1 MQMTGRTLTCPN
13 GHLNSGDQHFCGEC
27 GVPLTGNVR
36 CHHCQHAQTVPLN
49 QQEFVCEQCGTTLKR
64 LAPRRADD
72 AHPAEAAPVPA
83 DDARSNRAGAWWKR
97 RSLVH
102 KAFIVLGIVI
112 AGVVAWHLLASHN
125 SARRE
130 ADLSSQVKSSMQQ
143 NFDTDPR
150 FTKYHLVVSKVD
162 VLKQNGNQY
171 QGMAIVHGSKGIDH
185 EVPIDITAEGDKIIW
200 HSEPGAFVWTVLEQL
215 NPSAWPT
222 PGSSAAS

>member
-1 MQMTGRTLTCPN
+1 
-13 GHLNSGDQHFCGEC
+13 
-27 GVPLTGNVR
+27 
-36 CHHCQHAQTVPLN
+36 VPLN

-83 DDARSNRAGAWWKR
+83 DDARSNRAVAWWKR

-200 HSEPGAFVWTVLEQL
+200 HSEPGVRLDGAGTAQPVGLADARFKRRFLT
-215 NPSAWPT
+215 A
-222 PGSSAAS
+222 PGYTMVDVGTLVYNRNRG